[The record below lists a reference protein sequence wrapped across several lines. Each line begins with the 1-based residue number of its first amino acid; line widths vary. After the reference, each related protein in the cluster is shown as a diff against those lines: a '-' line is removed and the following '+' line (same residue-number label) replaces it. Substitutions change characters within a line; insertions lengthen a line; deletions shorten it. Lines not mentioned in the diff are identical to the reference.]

1 MNLSIANGFR
11 FKQRWIPLLVWA
23 LWFGMRTCAPTQ
35 AQPADSPSAPSTL
48 VTEEIRATV
57 AALIEATQSD
67 EGYGA
72 AQRVVVGAAPDAQ
85 LKEAWREWRRASLTR
100 EAPTSLSFTSP
111 KAAPTLPDSSSPDP
125 GTTRLLLQ
133 EVEVEEFRPAR
144 GPGGALTGAASA
156 LVRVH
161 LDLATQRPNLPA
173 AEWPAQPWQGEFTL
187 QKSEAPGASWQ
198 FAAFLRNAPF
208 GDVPGDVP
216 GAETLIELPERGGN
230 PLEQAIRVARD
241 PEAML
246 RTASV
251 LADTRSLQR
260 LVAAVQR
267 YTARAGHYPPAD
279 YAAALL
285 EREPLRLQSALR
297 RAFEVEGTPRFWIL
311 NPALAGTEVR
321 QATAQQAT
329 AQRQPG
335 AAPLTDAP
343 LFWDGNAQGPVFRL
357 AGQTLLAF
365 VDGRVELRRAPDS
378 REARTEEAPL
388 PGATPFPEA
397 PSQKE

>member
-1 MNLSIANGFR
+1 M
-11 FKQRWIPLLVWA
+11 
-23 LWFGMRTCAPTQ
+23 
-35 AQPADSPSAPSTL
+35 
-48 VTEEIRATV
+48 AT
-57 AALIEATQSD
+57 LIEATQSD

-72 AQRVVVGAAPDAQ
+72 AQRVVVGASPNAR

-100 EAPTSLSFTSP
+100 EAATSLSLTSP
-111 KAAPTLPDSSSPDP
+111 KAAPTFPDSSSPDSS
-125 GTTRLLLQ
+125 TTRLLLQ

-156 LVRVH
+156 LVKVH
-161 LDLATQRPNLPA
+161 LDVATQRPSLPA

-198 FAAFLRNAPF
+198 FAAPLSNTLF
-208 GDVPGDVP
+208 GDVP
-216 GAETLIELPERGGN
+216 GAEALIELPERGGN
-230 PLEQAIRVARD
+230 HLEQAIRVARG

-267 YTARAGHYPPAD
+267 YTAQTKHYPPAD

-285 EREPLRLQSALR
+285 EQEPLRLQPALR
-297 RAFEVEGTPRFWIL
+297 LAFEVEGTPRFWIL

-321 QATAQQAT
+321 QATAQQ
-329 AQRQPG
+329 QPG
-335 AAPLTDAP
+335 AALQVDAP

-365 VDGRVELRRAPDS
+365 VDGRVELRRAPNWQK
-378 REARTEEAPL
+378 ARSQEAPL
-388 PGATPFPEA
+388 PGAA
-397 PSQKE
+397 PQKE